1 MLVCTS
7 PHCRGPSTQPLQH
20 EADGE
25 LVRCPRQACKSP
37 EMNKVQSLPAG
48 SGRDPRHEQGHEG
61 ASPEGQCQPRD
72 QVPKS
77 LNQTGQQVCEH
88 ACAHTHTCAHRQPH
102 MYTHTQDINAH
113 TQTHMHTHC
122 QIHTDVRT
130 GTYTGRHIRIHT
142 RTYKQAYVYT
152 ETHIHIHTDTNMY
165 TLTCAHRQT
174 PLSCFSF
181 LLCMCHH
188 LTHCYFTYFLQ
199 TLVHSSRDHRLARAL
214 LL

>member
-88 ACAHTHTCAHRQPH
+88 ACAHTHTHMCTQAATYVYTYTRYKCTHTDTHAHTLPDTHRCTYRHIHRQTH
-102 MYTHTQDINAH
+102 TYTHTHIQAGICVHRDTH
-113 TQTHMHTHC
+113 TYTHRYKYVHTYMCTQT
-122 QIHTDVRT
+122 D
-130 GTYTGRHIRIHT
+130 
-142 RTYKQAYVYT
+142 
-152 ETHIHIHTDTNMY
+152 
-165 TLTCAHRQT
+165 
-174 PLSCFSF
+174 
-181 LLCMCHH
+181 
-188 LTHCYFTYFLQ
+188 
-199 TLVHSSRDHRLARAL
+199 SSL
-214 LL
+214 LLFFSALHVSPSNTLLFYVFFTNSGSQLPGP